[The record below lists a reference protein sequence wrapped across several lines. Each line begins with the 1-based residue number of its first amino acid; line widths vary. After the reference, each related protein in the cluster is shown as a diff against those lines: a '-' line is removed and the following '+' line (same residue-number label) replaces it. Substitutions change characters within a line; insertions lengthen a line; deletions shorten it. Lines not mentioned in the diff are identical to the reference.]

1 MNEPLKPRPVYL
13 RPAPKPK
20 PDPKPKT
27 AFERFLL
34 ERLEKLEARTESN
47 EYDVGDIF
55 NHLGW

>member
-34 ERLEKLEARTESN
+34 DRLEELEARIETAE
-47 EYDVGDIF
+47 DDFGDIW